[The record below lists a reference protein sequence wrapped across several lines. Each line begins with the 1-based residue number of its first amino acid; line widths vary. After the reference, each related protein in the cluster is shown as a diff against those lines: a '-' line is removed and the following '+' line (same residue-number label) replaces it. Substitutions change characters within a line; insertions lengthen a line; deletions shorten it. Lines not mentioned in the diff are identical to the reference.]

1 MKIKGIAKS
10 IVDKLVT
17 RSNHL
22 SQGRAVGAIGLVNQA
37 GYIDAITEVVDGGVS
52 GLPYRKIL
60 SKIATIKGESLL
72 EIMNQLPD
80 NAVLITT
87 NPGKTGL
94 IVDTNGINTLDQPLV
109 SIGVKMGDVAGVGVI
124 YPQEELFELAT
135 KSEEIKL
142 KRLTAKTMQ
151 EEREVLQE
159 NSKTKLEY
167 LEICEELKQVEI
179 EESEVQVNSKVEE
192 EWQVEAV
199 EVNSIE
205 EEFADRLLEKSINV
219 EQGREV
225 AAIGEVK
232 DGHIVQKGDIV
243 VGGMGYV
250 PSRLLASSY
259 TDIAGVSLR
268 EAYTKHIPHNV
279 VIVHTHPGGTGVM
292 HMGAAMAGPVTW
304 GRPVV
309 AIGHDKNGE
318 VKGATVIELLEE
330 AMDLVDEY
338 EELGQ
343 EFYEAQTPDE
353 EADIRKRRFGIA
365 QEYTDLCKSI
375 EIKSI

>member
-1 MKIKGIAKS
+1 MKVKGIAQS
-10 IVDKLVT
+10 IVNKLVT

-22 SQGRAVGAIGLVNQA
+22 SQGRAVGVIGFVNQD
-37 GYIDAITEVVDGGVS
+37 GYIDSITEIVDGGVS
-52 GLPYRKIL
+52 GLPYREIL
-60 SKIATIKGESLL
+60 SKVAQRKGESLL
-72 EIMNQLPD
+72 EIMNQLPE

-87 NPGKTGL
+87 SPGKTGL
-94 IVDTNGINTLDQPLV
+94 ITDTNGINTLDQPLV
-109 SIGVKMGDVAGVGVI
+109 SIGVKMGQVAGVGII
-124 YPQEELFELAT
+124 YPQEHLFELTT

-167 LEICEELKQVEI
+167 LEICEELEQVELP
-179 EESEVQVNSKVEE
+179 EAEVDAVTKPED
-192 EWQVEAV
+192 EWQVEAI
-199 EVNSIE
+199 EVNSIA
-205 EEFADRLLEKSINV
+205 EEFAEKLIEKSISV

-259 TDIAGVSLR
+259 TDIAGISLR

-292 HMGAAMAGPVTW
+292 HMGDAMAGPVTW

-318 VKGATVIELLEE
+318 IKGATVIELLEK

-343 EFYEAQTPDE
+343 EFYDAQTPDE
-353 EADIRKRRFGIA
+353 EAEIRKRRFGIA

-375 EIKSI
+375 DIKSI